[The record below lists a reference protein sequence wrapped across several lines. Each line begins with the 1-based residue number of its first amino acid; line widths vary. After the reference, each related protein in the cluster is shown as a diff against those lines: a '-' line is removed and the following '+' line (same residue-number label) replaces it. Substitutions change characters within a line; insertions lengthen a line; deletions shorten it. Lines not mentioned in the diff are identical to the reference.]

1 MMVRNYI
8 PKRSYFSET
17 RVQKMAKEVIQ
28 DCQHDRKKALEMFQY
43 FLSMVENNPED
54 DKAKAE
60 MSKALDLAQSSNDK
74 VVRLLDLMLKMTQIE
89 MKEKKGDEFSFE
101 ELQK

>member
-1 MMVRNYI
+1 MVRNYI

-17 RVQKMAKEVIQ
+17 RVQKMAKEVIT
-28 DCQHDRKKALEMFQY
+28 DCRHDREKALEMFQY
-43 FLSMVENNPED
+43 FLQMVENNPED
-54 DKAKAE
+54 DKAKTE

-74 VVRLLDLMLKMTQIE
+74 VVKLLDLMLKMTQAE
-89 MKEKKGDEFSFE
+89 MKDKGNDEFSFE